1 MPLPF
6 YHIIHL
12 IGFMLL
18 FAGIGALAAGPSAKK
33 LSSIL
38 HGTGLLFILV
48 SGFGL
53 LAKMGITTSYPQ
65 WVIYKWVL
73 FAALV
78 VLPILG
84 KRKILPMPA
93 VLVLAFVCGGTLAW
107 LGYLKPVW

>member
-6 YHIIHL
+6 YHIVHL
-12 IGFMLL
+12 VGFMIL
-18 FAGIGALAAGPSAKK
+18 FAGIGLLAGGPANRKPAAM
-33 LSSIL
+33 L
-38 HGTGLLFILV
+38 HGTGLLLILV

-73 FAALV
+73 FAILV
-78 VLPILG
+78 FLPLIG
-84 KRKILPMPA
+84 KRKILPMP
-93 VLVLAFVCGGTLAW
+93 VVVTLAFLCGGTLAW